1 MSLSAIPTELMLII
15 SGYLCPADL
24 NSLLRTCSSLHET
37 LTIPLYRLA
46 CEPEYEKAALYSSA
60 AVGNRTLVSLIFGK
74 NPDLTIFD
82 EDTES
87 PIPSSTPFEKKIELA
102 LHLGVDLILHYPDK
116 DKYLRN
122 GDGVSYAVTTNRPA
136 LLKQLLSY
144 HADPSCVTPNGQTP
158 LHLAVIN
165 RNPTAAKLLLQYA
178 ANPDEK
184 EFENPNLLCSTS
196 ARGSTALHRAVS
208 NNDPEM
214 ARILLTSGAST
225 EVRNMFGKTPWFLAV
240 QIGVEIAGVLLDA
253 GADMNAKDDR
263 GCTFW
268 DYPMSNKVMQMLDDL
283 YPSEGGERARKS
295 RTRIEKLSMY
305 DYI

>member
-1 MSLSAIPTELMLII
+1 MLII
-15 SGYLCPADL
+15 SGYLCPTDL

-60 AVGNRTLVSLIFGK
+60 AVGNRTLVSLIFRR
-74 NPDLTIFD
+74 NPELTIFD
-82 EDTES
+82 EDTEC
-87 PIPSSTPFEKKIELA
+87 PIPSSTPVEKKIELA
-102 LHLGVDLILHYPDK
+102 LYLGVDLILHYPDK
-116 DKYLRN
+116 HKYLD
-122 GDGVSYAVTTNRPA
+122 GDGVFYAVATDRPA

-144 HADPSCVTPNGQTP
+144 HADPSCVTPSGQTP

-165 RNPTAAKLLLQYA
+165 RNPRAAKLLLQYS

-184 EFENPNLLCSTS
+184 EFENPDLLCSTS
-196 ARGSTALHRAVS
+196 PRGSTALHRAVS
-208 NNDPEM
+208 NNDVEM
-214 ARILLTSGAST
+214 VRILLEGGAST
-225 EVRNMFGKTPWFLAV
+225 EVRNMFGKTSWFLAV
-240 QIGVEIAGVLLDA
+240 QIGVEIVSVLLDA
-253 GADMNAKDDR
+253 GADMNAKDDI
-263 GCTFW
+263 GYTFW

-295 RTRIEKLSMY
+295 RTRMEKLSMY